1 LYKKCKWYHVLT
13 ILILLEHYQCSW
25 SAAVINKIKLF
36 LFSTKSTH
44 EKFNG
49 TWAEPTLNAVV
60 SHGNLPETLM
70 RECSPEIEETLL
82 HFETSFWSIPCGLH
96 KIFFLIFTREV
107 ETWLKRAIDMC

>member
-1 LYKKCKWYHVLT
+1 MYVLT
-13 ILILLEHYQCSW
+13 ILILLEHRQCSW

-82 HFETSFWSIPCGLH
+82 HFETSFWSIPCGLR
-96 KIFFLIFTREV
+96 KIFDFFPYFYTRS
-107 ETWLKRAIDMC
+107 